1 MDSDRRAAVPVG
13 REVYEQLRSAI
24 AGSRRGQGYRL
35 PSSRLLA
42 WQLAVSRN
50 TVSAAI
56 EQLAAEG
63 YLDIARGRRPS
74 IAAGLARPF
83 AGGVGGHASVAPL
96 RLSLWARRI
105 GQAGWPFSRQAPARP
120 VVPRP
125 AHAPA
130 LPHDVWGPCLRRAAR
145 TAPWRS
151 G

>member
-13 REVYEQLRSAI
+13 REVYEQLRSGI
-24 AGSRRGQGYRL
+24 AGNRLRQGYRL

-105 GQAGWPFSRQAPARP
+105 GQAGRPVAPAASAPPFR
-120 VVPRP
+120 PRP
-125 AHAPA
+125 AH
-130 LPHDVWGPCLRRAAR
+130 
-145 TAPWRS
+145 
-151 G
+151 